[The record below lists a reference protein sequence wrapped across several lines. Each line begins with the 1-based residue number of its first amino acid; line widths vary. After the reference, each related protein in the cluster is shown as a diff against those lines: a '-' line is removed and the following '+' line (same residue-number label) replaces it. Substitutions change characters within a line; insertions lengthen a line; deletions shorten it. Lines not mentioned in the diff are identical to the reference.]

1 MKSAI
6 ALKKLGLSDKEVRVY
21 TTLLSRGPSPVR
33 AIALA
38 ADINRGTTYDLLRH
52 LIDVGLVAY
61 YHQEKRQYFVAEDP
75 SRLAGVVA
83 SKEQELVE
91 ARAAID
97 EAIPELRSFA
107 QKSGGKPVVRYYEG
121 ERGVRNILQDVL
133 DAVGAS
139 SEKVYRVYSCSSIR
153 APLYRAYPDFSRER
167 IEKKI
172 AVRVIAIGDGG
183 TDAEFAERR
192 WLRAHPV
199 TPDLAE
205 NRPASAATG
214 SAPFGISPN
223 IPHGASPVSL
233 ESGTVSAQKRVTGWA
248 LSGDAGAPTYVMIYG
263 EKTAFISLDA
273 SATLLGVLVEDAGT
287 AATQRLLF
295 DSLWATLAPTV

>member
-1 MKSAI
+1 MESKI

-52 LIDVGLVAY
+52 LIDLGLVAY
-61 YHQEKRQYFVAEDP
+61 YHKEKRQYFVAEDP

-83 SKEQELVE
+83 SKEHELIE

-97 EAIPELRSFA
+97 AAIPELRSFA

-121 ERGVRNILQDVL
+121 ERGVRSILQDVL

-139 SEKVYRVYSCSSIR
+139 DAKMYRVYSCSSIR
-153 APLYRAYPDFSRER
+153 APLYHAYPEFSRER

-172 AVRVIAIGDGG
+172 AVRVIAIGEGG
-183 TDAEFAERR
+183 SDAELAERR
-192 WLRAHPV
+192 WLTR
-199 TPDLAE
+199 TE
-205 NRPASAATG
+205 
-214 SAPFGISPN
+214 
-223 IPHGASPVSL
+223 
-233 ESGTVSAQKRVTGWA
+233 
-248 LSGDAGAPTYVMIYG
+248 GAPTYVLLYG
-263 EKTAFISLDA
+263 DTTAFLSLDA
-273 SATLLGVLVEDAGT
+273 SGALLGVVVEDAGT

-295 DSLWATLAPTV
+295 DSLWERL